1 MTTQQNTYKIFFS
14 NGKPSEIYITASNI
28 KEACILAK
36 PLAKQHQL
44 DNYMVKR
51 CYNGGVMGSW
61 TWQKSHS
68 IRTGLTGWKDS
79 RFFFSPTK
87 PKTMNKIERIFDA
100 VMHAVTLLA
109 IAGGFYWIFI
119 RFLITYLKTL

>member
-51 CYNGGVMGSW
+51 CYNGGVMGS
-61 TWQKSHS
+61 
-68 IRTGLTGWKDS
+68 
-79 RFFFSPTK
+79 
-87 PKTMNKIERIFDA
+87 
-100 VMHAVTLLA
+100 
-109 IAGGFYWIFI
+109 
-119 RFLITYLKTL
+119 